1 MSNSPAKT
9 QTQPKPR
16 QKRRDDF
23 ELGGVI
29 GRGAFGHVLEV
40 KDKETGKH
48 YAMKI
53 LPKELIIREKKMN
66 YVKVERDVMTK
77 LKHFNITR
85 LLLTFQDPNNLYY
98 VIELGRHGDLQ
109 NQLNK
114 LYTIDLPL
122 AKILLGQLLLAIA
135 HIHQHKILH
144 RDLKPEN
151 ILLDDH
157 NRVKVTD
164 FGTAKIYGEN
174 EPFHSERSSF
184 VGSADYVSPE
194 ILNETE
200 VGPSSDLWSYGCI
213 IYTLLVGYPPYHTQS
228 NYATFNKIQSN
239 SYDLP
244 DFLPDD
250 AKDLI
255 KQILVLEPEKRLGH
269 NTYDSN
275 YEPIRN
281 HPFFSDI
288 KNWNEIPRTQIG
300 ELRPYQPAVEYRD
313 KELAKKSSDF
323 SFLEQDEK
331 VSYEV
336 AATFIN
342 NEGKSKEV
350 NLIMTDKPRI
360 VILNNKKTKVKAEIP
375 IVPEVK
381 VEKIDSTQLKFSEP
395 ETSFVVTF
403 KAEKDADFWYQT
415 ILLLL
420 SNDD

>member
-1 MSNSPAKT
+1 MSNSPEKAKA
-9 QTQPKPR
+9 QPKPR

-23 ELGGVI
+23 ILGDII

-40 KDKETGKH
+40 VDKETKKH

-53 LPKELIIREKKMN
+53 LPKALIIREKKMN

-98 VIELGRHGDLQ
+98 VIELGPHGDLQ
-109 NQLNK
+109 VQLNK
-114 LYTIDLPL
+114 LYSIDLPI

-135 HIHQHKILH
+135 HIHQHRILH

-151 ILLDDH
+151 ILLDEH

-228 NYATFNKIQSN
+228 NYATFGKIQSN
-239 SYDLP
+239 SYELP
-244 DFLPDD
+244 DFLPED

-255 KQILVLEPEKRLGH
+255 KKILVLDPEKRLGH
-269 NTYDSN
+269 NTFDSN

-288 KNWNEIPRTQIG
+288 QNWSTLPKTQIE

-313 KELAKKSSDF
+313 HLLASQPACL
-323 SFLEQDEK
+323 SFLEEDEN
-331 VSYEV
+331 VNLEAS
-336 AATFIN
+336 ATFIN
-342 NEGKSKEV
+342 SEGKSKEV

-360 VILNNKKTKVKAEIP
+360 VVFNMKKTKVKAEIP
-375 IVPEVK
+375 MIPEVQ
-381 VEKIDSTQLKFSEP
+381 VEKVDPLKLKFSEP
-395 ETSFVVTF
+395 ETSFFIVFKTEKEASFWFETVT
-403 KAEKDADFWYQT
+403 
-415 ILLLL
+415 LLIK
-420 SNDD
+420 NED